1 MKELTSVEVVA
12 VAIAATAGAWD
23 LRTRRI
29 PNVLTF
35 GAAGAGVLY
44 HVVTGGVESGLA
56 SIAGVLV
63 GVLPL
68 FVQFAL
74 GGMGAGD
81 VKLMGALGAWLG
93 PLPAFWL
100 VLYSGIAGGAMAL
113 VIAIAHGYLTQ
124 ACHNLLSLFFYW
136 HINGLRPMPALT
148 LAEGNSP
155 RLAYAVPILA
165 GTVATCWLR

>member
-1 MKELTSVEVVA
+1 MTELTSVEAVA
-12 VAIAATAGAWD
+12 VAIATTAGAWD

-29 PNVLTF
+29 PNALTF
-35 GAAGAGVLY
+35 SAAAAGLLY
-44 HVVTGGVESGLA
+44 HVVTGGMESGLA
-56 SIAGVLV
+56 SIGGFFV
-63 GVLPL
+63 GALPL
-68 FVQFAL
+68 FLQFAL

-113 VIAIAHGYLTQ
+113 VIAIAHGYLKQ
-124 ACHNLLSLFFYW
+124 AAHNLLSLFFYW
-136 HINGLRPMPALT
+136 QVEGLKPMPALT
-148 LAEGNSP
+148 LAEGNAP

>member
-1 MKELTSVEVVA
+1 MKDLTLAELVV
-12 VAIAATAGAWD
+12 VAIATAAAACD

-29 PNVLTF
+29 PNALTF
-35 GAAGAGVLY
+35 SAAAAGLIY
-44 HVVTGGVESGLA
+44 HVVTGGTSAGL
-56 SIAGVLV
+56 SSV
-63 GVLPL
+63 GGLLIGALPL
-68 FVQFAL
+68 FFQFAL

-113 VIAIAHGYLTQ
+113 VIAISHNYLKQ

-136 HINGLRPMPALT
+136 QVAGLKPMPALT
-148 LAEGNSP
+148 LAEGNGP
-155 RLAYAVPILA
+155 KLAYAVPILA